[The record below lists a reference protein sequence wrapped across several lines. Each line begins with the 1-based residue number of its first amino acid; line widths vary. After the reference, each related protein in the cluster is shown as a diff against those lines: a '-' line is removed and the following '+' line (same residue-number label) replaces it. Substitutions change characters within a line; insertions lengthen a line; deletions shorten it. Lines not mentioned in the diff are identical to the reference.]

1 MKMLFEVPALE
12 FTDINTSLYT
22 GKNIQL
28 VVARLDKL
36 HPIISGNKLFKL
48 HFFLEQALAS
58 THKTI
63 LTFGGA
69 WSNHLVATAYA
80 CKQVRLQCIGL
91 VRGERPAVL
100 SGTLKACELY
110 GMELKFVSRNDYS
123 NKETAHFQH
132 ELFSTF
138 GECLVVPEGGYH
150 PLGAKGASL
159 IMDELNGLN
168 ATHICTATG
177 TATTLA
183 GLLQN
188 RPHNETVIGIPVL
201 KNMTD
206 IYQRISFLN
215 GQENIH
221 DLVLF
226 DEYHFG
232 GYAKYTA
239 SLIHFM
245 NEIYKENQLP
255 TDFVYTA
262 KVMYAIVDK
271 IRAGYFA
278 DGSRIVCLHTGG
290 LQGNASLPEG
300 TLVF

>member
-1 MKMLFEVPALE
+1 MLFEVPALE
-12 FTDINTSLYT
+12 FTDINTSSYT
-22 GKNIQL
+22 EKNVQL

-63 LTFGGA
+63 LTFGGS

-80 CKQVRLQCIGL
+80 CKQVGLHCIGL
-91 VRGERPAVL
+91 VRGEKPLVL

-110 GMELKFVSRNDYS
+110 GMQLKFISRNDY
-123 NKETAHFQH
+123 NDKQTNHFQK

-150 PLGAKGASL
+150 PLGACGASL
-159 IMDELNGLN
+159 IMDELNTAN

-188 RPHNETVIGIPVL
+188 RPHNEIVIGVTVL

-206 IYQRISFLN
+206 IHQRISFLN
-215 GQENIH
+215 GH
-221 DLVLF
+221 DHMDDLILF

-232 GYAKYTA
+232 GYAKNTA
-239 SLIHFM
+239 ELIHFM
-245 NEIYKENQLP
+245 NEIFKENQLP

-262 KVMYAIVDK
+262 KMMYAIVDK
-271 IRAGYFA
+271 IKTGYFA
-278 DGSRIVCLHTGG
+278 DGSKIVCLHTGG
-290 LQGNASLPEG
+290 LQGNASLPAG
-300 TLVF
+300 TLAF